1 MNFLEIKKKY
11 FKSTEE
17 VVSMFLGLVI
27 VVVVGGLVF
36 NYFQKSKG
44 VIDIPGS
51 NSEITLTDNNGDEKV
66 NENGEK
72 IYKVKTG
79 DSLWK
84 IAESEYNDGYSWT
97 KIAEANNLE
106 NPSILVAGQELILP
120 KLEVKE
126 TIAKATDEIKT
137 TIGVGNEYKV
147 VKNDNLWTI
156 AVRAYGDG
164 YQWTKIWQENRS
176 KLNNP
181 NGLEI
186 GMMLMIPR
194 LN

>member
-1 MNFLEIKKKY
+1 MNFAEIKKKY

-27 VVVVGGLVF
+27 VVVVGGLIF

-44 VIDIPGS
+44 TIDIPGS
-51 NSEITLTDNNGDEKV
+51 NSEITLTDSSEKLTV
-66 NENGEK
+66 NGEK
-72 IYKVKTG
+72 IYKVEKG

-84 IAESEYNDGYSWT
+84 IAEAEYNDGYSWT

-106 NPSILVAGQELILP
+106 NPSVLVAGQELVLP

-126 TIAKATDEIKT
+126 TIAKVTDEVET
-137 TIGVGNEYKV
+137 TIAVGNEYKV

-176 KLNNP
+176 KLNTP
-181 NGLEI
+181 DGLEI
-186 GMMLMIPR
+186 GMMLTIPN

>member
-1 MNFLEIKKKY
+1 MNFSDIKKKY

-27 VVVVGGLVF
+27 VIVVGSLIF

-51 NSEITLTDNNGDEKV
+51 TDIKLTDDVAEKL
-66 NENGEK
+66 NENGER
-72 IYKVKTG
+72 IYQVVKG

-84 IAESEYNDGYSWT
+84 IAVKEYGDGYQWT
-97 KIAEANNLE
+97 KIVTANNLK
-106 NPSILVAGQELILP
+106 NASVISVGQKIVLP
-120 KLEVKE
+120 KSEVNKE
-126 TIAKATDEIKT
+126 VLAKQNDERQI
-137 TIGVGNEYKV
+137 ISPGSEYKV
-147 VKNDNLWTI
+147 VKGDSLWKI
-156 AVRAYGDG
+156 AVRAYSDG
-164 YQWTKIWQENRS
+164 YQWTKIWQENKS

-181 NGLEI
+181 NGLAI
-186 GMMLMIPR
+186 GMMLTIPK

>member
-1 MNFLEIKKKY
+1 MNFAEIKKKY

-17 VVSMFLGLVI
+17 IVSMFLGLVI
-27 VVVVGGLVF
+27 VVVVGGLIF

-44 VIDIPGS
+44 TVDIPGS
-51 NSEITLTDNNGDEKV
+51 NSEITLTNNGEKLTA
-66 NENGEK
+66 NGEK
-72 IYKVKTG
+72 IYKVKKG

-84 IAESEYNDGYSWT
+84 IAQAEYNDGYSWT
-97 KIAEANNLE
+97 KIAEVNNLK
-106 NPSILVAGQELILP
+106 NPSVLETDQELILP

-126 TIAKATDEIKT
+126 TIAKVSDEKETPIA
-137 TIGVGNEYKV
+137 VGGEYKV

-176 KLNNP
+176 KLNTP
-181 NGLEI
+181 DGLEI
-186 GMMLMIPR
+186 GMILTIPN

>member
-1 MNFLEIKKKY
+1 MNFSDIKNKY

-27 VVVVGGLVF
+27 VVVVGSLIF

-44 VIDIPGS
+44 TIDIPGTTD
-51 NSEITLTDNNGDEKV
+51 ITLMDNSGKITA
-66 NENGEK
+66 NGEK
-72 IYKVKTG
+72 IYEVVKG

-84 IAESEYNDGYSWT
+84 IAAKEYNDGYAWA
-97 KIAEANNLE
+97 KIAAANNLKT
-106 NPSILVAGQELILP
+106 PSSLIVGQKIILP

-126 TIAKATDEIKT
+126 VITKT
-137 TIGVGNEYKV
+137 GETETSISQGSEYKV
-147 VKNDNLWTI
+147 IRGDSLWKI
-156 AVRAYGDG
+156 AVRTYGDG
-164 YQWTKIWQENRS
+164 YQWTKIWQENKT

-181 NGLEI
+181 GKLEI
-186 GMMLMIPR
+186 GMILMIPK

>member
-1 MNFLEIKKKY
+1 MNFAEIKKKY

-17 VVSMFLGLVI
+17 IVSMFLGLFI
-27 VVVVGGLVF
+27 VVVVGGLIF

-44 VIDIPGS
+44 TVDIPGS
-51 NSEITLTDNNGDEKV
+51 NSEITLTNNGEKLTA
-66 NENGEK
+66 NGEK
-72 IYKVKTG
+72 IYKVKKG

-84 IAESEYNDGYSWT
+84 IAQAEYNDGYSWT
-97 KIAEANNLE
+97 KIAEVNNLK
-106 NPSILVAGQELILP
+106 NPSVLETDQELILP

-126 TIAKATDEIKT
+126 TIAKVSDEKET
-137 TIGVGNEYKV
+137 TIAVGSEYKV

-176 KLNNP
+176 KLNTP
-181 NGLEI
+181 DGLEI
-186 GMMLMIPR
+186 GMMLTIPN

>member
-1 MNFLEIKKKY
+1 MNFAEIKKKY

-27 VVVVGGLVF
+27 VVVVGSLIF
-36 NYFQKSKG
+36 NYFQKNKG
-44 VIDIPGS
+44 TIDIPGAS
-51 NSEITLTDNNGDEKV
+51 TDIKLTDTVGDRLTV
-66 NENGEK
+66 NGEK
-72 IYKVKTG
+72 IYEVIEG

-84 IAESEYNDGYSWT
+84 IAVKEYNDGYVWG
-97 KIAEANNLE
+97 KIAAANNLK
-106 NPSILVAGQELILP
+106 NASVISVGQKLVLP
-120 KLEVKE
+120 KLES
-126 TIAKATDEIKT
+126 KT
-137 TIGVGNEYKV
+137 VVSKPENLLTESSISQGSEYKV
-147 VKNDNLWTI
+147 VRGDSLWKI

-164 YQWTKIWQENRS
+164 YQWTKVWQENKN

-186 GMMLMIPR
+186 GMMLNVPK

>member
-1 MNFLEIKKKY
+1 MNFAEIKKKY

-27 VVVVGGLVF
+27 VIVVGSLIF
-36 NYFQKSKG
+36 NYFQKTKG
-44 VIDIPGS
+44 SVDIPGS
-51 NSEITLTDNNGDEKV
+51 TDITLIDGGEKLSSKEEKV
-66 NENGEK
+66 YEVVKGDNLWK
-72 IYKVKTG
+72 IAVKEYGDGYAWTKIAAANNLKNASVIGVGQKIVLPKIETKEMVSKSDNLDTSSISQGSEYKVVRG

-84 IAESEYNDGYSWT
+84 
-97 KIAEANNLE
+97 
-106 NPSILVAGQELILP
+106 
-120 KLEVKE
+120 
-126 TIAKATDEIKT
+126 
-137 TIGVGNEYKV
+137 
-147 VKNDNLWTI
+147 I

-176 KLNNP
+176 KLVNP

-186 GMMLMIPR
+186 GMMLNIPK

>member
-1 MNFLEIKKKY
+1 MNFAEIKKKY

-27 VVVVGGLVF
+27 VIVVGSLIF
-36 NYFQKSKG
+36 NYFQKTKG
-44 VIDIPGS
+44 SVDIPGS
-51 NSEITLTDNNGDEKV
+51 TDITLIDGGEKLSSKEEKV
-66 NENGEK
+66 YEVVKGDNLWK
-72 IYKVKTG
+72 IAVKEYGDGYAWTKIAAANNLKNASVIGVGQKIVLPKIESKEMVSKSDNLDTSSISQGSEYKVVRG

-84 IAESEYNDGYSWT
+84 
-97 KIAEANNLE
+97 
-106 NPSILVAGQELILP
+106 
-120 KLEVKE
+120 
-126 TIAKATDEIKT
+126 
-137 TIGVGNEYKV
+137 
-147 VKNDNLWTI
+147 I

-176 KLNNP
+176 KLVNP

-186 GMMLMIPR
+186 GMMLNIPK

>member
-1 MNFLEIKKKY
+1 MNFAEIKKKY

-27 VVVVGGLVF
+27 VIVVGSLIF
-36 NYFQKSKG
+36 NYFQKTKG
-44 VIDIPGS
+44 SVDIPGS
-51 NSEITLTDNNGDEKV
+51 TDITLIDGGEKLFSKEEKV
-66 NENGEK
+66 YEVVKGDNLWK
-72 IYKVKTG
+72 IAVKEYGDGYAWTKIAAANNLKNASVIGVGQKIVLPKIETKEMVSKSDNLDTSSISQGSEYKVVRG

-84 IAESEYNDGYSWT
+84 
-97 KIAEANNLE
+97 
-106 NPSILVAGQELILP
+106 
-120 KLEVKE
+120 
-126 TIAKATDEIKT
+126 
-137 TIGVGNEYKV
+137 
-147 VKNDNLWTI
+147 I

-176 KLNNP
+176 KLVNP

-186 GMMLMIPR
+186 GMMLNIPK

>member
-1 MNFLEIKKKY
+1 MNFAEIKKKY

-27 VVVVGGLVF
+27 VIVVGSLIF
-36 NYFQKSKG
+36 NYFQKTKG
-44 VIDIPGS
+44 SVDIPGS
-51 NSEITLTDNNGDEKV
+51 TDITLIDGGEKLSSKEEKV
-66 NENGEK
+66 YEVVKGDNLWK
-72 IYKVKTG
+72 IAVKEYGDGYAWTKIAVANNLKNASVIGVGQKIVLPKIETKEMVSKSDNLDTSSISQGSEYKVVRG

-84 IAESEYNDGYSWT
+84 
-97 KIAEANNLE
+97 
-106 NPSILVAGQELILP
+106 
-120 KLEVKE
+120 
-126 TIAKATDEIKT
+126 
-137 TIGVGNEYKV
+137 
-147 VKNDNLWTI
+147 I

-176 KLNNP
+176 KLVNP

-186 GMMLMIPR
+186 GMMLNIPK

>member
-1 MNFLEIKKKY
+1 MNFAEIKKKY

-27 VVVVGGLVF
+27 VIVVGSLIF
-36 NYFQKSKG
+36 NYFQKTKG
-44 VIDIPGS
+44 SVDIPGS
-51 NSEITLTDNNGDEKV
+51 TDITLIDGGEKLSSKEEKV
-66 NENGEK
+66 YEVVKGDNLWK
-72 IYKVKTG
+72 IAVKEYGDGYAWTKIAAANNLKNASVIGVGQKIVLPKIETKEMVSKSDNLDTSYISQGSEYKVVRG

-84 IAESEYNDGYSWT
+84 
-97 KIAEANNLE
+97 
-106 NPSILVAGQELILP
+106 
-120 KLEVKE
+120 
-126 TIAKATDEIKT
+126 
-137 TIGVGNEYKV
+137 
-147 VKNDNLWTI
+147 I

-176 KLNNP
+176 KLVNP

-186 GMMLMIPR
+186 GMMLNIPK

>member
-1 MNFLEIKKKY
+1 MNFAEIKKKY

-17 VVSMFLGLVI
+17 IVSMFLGLVI
-27 VVVVGGLVF
+27 VVVVGGLIF

-44 VIDIPGS
+44 TVDIPGS
-51 NSEITLTDNNGDEKV
+51 NSEITLTNNGEKLTA
-66 NENGEK
+66 NGEK
-72 IYKVKTG
+72 IYKVKKG

-84 IAESEYNDGYSWT
+84 IAQAEYNDGYSWT
-97 KIAEANNLE
+97 KIAEVNNLK
-106 NPSILVAGQELILP
+106 NPSVLETDQELILP

-126 TIAKATDEIKT
+126 TVAKVSDEKET
-137 TIGVGNEYKV
+137 TIAVGSEYKV

-176 KLNNP
+176 KLNTP
-181 NGLEI
+181 DGLEI
-186 GMMLMIPR
+186 GMMLTIPN

>member
-1 MNFLEIKKKY
+1 MNFAEIKKKY

-27 VVVVGGLVF
+27 VIVVGSLIF

-44 VIDIPGS
+44 VVDIPGTS
-51 NSEITLTDNNGDEKV
+51 DITLSDEAEDEITAA
-66 NENGEK
+66 GEK
-72 IYKVKTG
+72 IYQVVKG

-84 IAESEYNDGYSWT
+84 IAEREYNDGYAWT
-97 KIAEANNLE
+97 KIATANNLK
-106 NPSILVAGQELILP
+106 NASVLTVGQKLVLP
-120 KLEVKE
+120 KIEQKVVIAGTDSSEL
-126 TIAKATDEIKT
+126 TISQ
-137 TIGVGNEYKV
+137 GSEYKV
-147 VKNDNLWTI
+147 VKSDSLWKI

-164 YQWTKIWQENRS
+164 YQWTKIWQENKS
-176 KLNNP
+176 KLLNP

-186 GMMLMIPR
+186 GMILNIPK

>member
-1 MNFLEIKKKY
+1 MNFAEIKKKY

-27 VVVVGGLVF
+27 VIVVGSLIF

-44 VIDIPGS
+44 VVDIPGTS
-51 NSEITLTDNNGDEKV
+51 DITLSDEAEDEITAA
-66 NENGEK
+66 GEK
-72 IYKVKTG
+72 IYQVVKG

-84 IAESEYNDGYSWT
+84 IAEREYNDGYAWT
-97 KIAEANNLE
+97 KIATANNLK
-106 NPSILVAGQELILP
+106 NASVLTVGQKLVLP
-120 KLEVKE
+120 KIEQKVVIAGTDSSEL
-126 TIAKATDEIKT
+126 TISQ
-137 TIGVGNEYKV
+137 GSEYKV
-147 VKNDNLWTI
+147 VKSDSLWKI

-164 YQWTKIWQENRS
+164 YQWTKIWQENKS
-176 KLNNP
+176 KLLNP

-186 GMMLMIPR
+186 GMILNIPR